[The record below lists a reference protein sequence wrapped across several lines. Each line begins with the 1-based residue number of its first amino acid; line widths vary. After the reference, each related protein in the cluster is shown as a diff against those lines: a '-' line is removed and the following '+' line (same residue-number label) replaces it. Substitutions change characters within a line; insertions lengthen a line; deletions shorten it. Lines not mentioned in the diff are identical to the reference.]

1 MGFGIDIGF
10 NNLKCDRIHP
20 SIHIYIYIYIYIWAF
35 AVLSLVVVAA

>member
-20 SIHIYIYIYIYIWAF
+20 SIYRLL
-35 AVLSLVVVAA
+35 LSYL